1 MQYSTADLE
10 LNRVVNFTERVNFS
24 WSAHDTVPLKT
35 GPLYDN
41 SSPKRQ
47 ATADALCNSDFG
59 RRFSKIVVRTGKP
72 WRKVYY
78 ETVMLFGKTGGE
90 KSFFSLFFFFFSFF
104 FFFFFFF
111 FFNTVNWNCAKTFK
125 QTSKETYPRRF
136 FTSVILSHQ
145 RHTIIRFLF
154 VCFLF
159 LVICFLK
166 RPLF

>member
-1 MQYSTADLE
+1 MLYSTADLE

-35 GPLYDN
+35 GPVYDN

-90 KSFFSLFFFFFSFF
+90 KSFFFSLFLFLLFLLLLLL
-104 FFFFFFF
+104 

-145 RHTIIRFLF
+145 RHTIIRFFFCLF
-154 VCFLF
+154 CVW
-159 LVICFLK
+159 
-166 RPLF
+166 

>member
-10 LNRVVNFTERVNFS
+10 LNRVVNFIERVSFS

-35 GPLYDN
+35 GPLYVN

-47 ATADALCNSDFG
+47 ETADALCNSDFG
-59 RRFSKIVVRTGKP
+59 RRFSKIVVRTWKP

-90 KSFFSLFFFFFSFF
+90 NSFFLSF

-125 QTSKETYPRRF
+125 QTFKETYPRRF
-136 FTSVILSHQ
+136 FTSVILPHQ
-145 RHTIIRFLF
+145 RRTIVRCLFFVLFYIYIYFFFLT
-154 VCFLF
+154 
-159 LVICFLK
+159 
-166 RPLF
+166 RPLFLKSL